1 MFFLS
6 VIRFCFNGFCVRQLD
21 HFWGCEDNWSFKWQV
36 DCVIFSISFMGILG
50 WQFCN
55 YFRLSWSRFVCSFFF
70 DCWFCANK
78 LDKSSRIGVNH
89 EGHLWTTEIFD
100 RLPSLCSYLNGFF
113 NLEPWFV
120 KRHPSSKVETTLI
133 STNISGFSGPFFLFQ
148 INLLQF
154 CWKNLILRKHL
165 IIFIVLIRN
174 PCQECIHMEFFL
186 NFRQI
191 FVTTKKIL
199 IKIEHFPLKIDFLV

>member
-113 NLEPWFV
+113 LSWARIC
-120 KRHPSSKVETTLI
+120 KTT
-133 STNISGFSGPFFLFQ
+133 SLFQ
-148 INLLQF
+148 SGDDAHFNKYFRFFRSIFSVSNKFTSILLEEFNLKETSNYFHRSHSQSLPRMHSYGILFKFPTDF
-154 CWKNLILRKHL
+154 CYYY
-165 IIFIVLIRN
+165 
-174 PCQECIHMEFFL
+174 
-186 NFRQI
+186 
-191 FVTTKKIL
+191 KKFSQ
-199 IKIEHFPLKIDFLV
+199 K